1 MLALNEFAERVK
13 DKASKKLGTCFCVR
27 IQQNLKN
34 NSQLCTQLEIQKLGE
49 SISMMFSLDEYF
61 KEYCIGMDDNGIAGV
76 VDSILKIYEESN
88 AMTNSIKTWIPGM
101 LDYQKIKDRVMYKL
115 VNLDMNQELLQS
127 VPHIPYLDLAI
138 VFYISLGEYADG
150 KVNSLIYN
158 DHLSAWG
165 ITMEDLREDAKRN
178 TPQREPYKFLN
189 LQTVVKENMAES
201 MGIPVESLSDM
212 DMPDEENP
220 LYYLSNKTGQYGATA
235 ILYPG
240 IMKQCAE
247 ELGGDLI
254 LFPSS
259 MHEMFLMR
267 CEKDMDVGELS
278 AMVKGINES
287 DVPETD
293 ILSNHVYFY
302 HYNEDKI
309 EIAK

>member
-88 AMTNSIKTWIPGM
+88 AMTNSIKTWIPDM

-165 ITMEDLREDAKRN
+165 ITIEDLREDAGRN
-178 TPQREPYKFLN
+178 TPQREPYKFSN
-189 LQTVVKENMAES
+189 LQTAVRENMAES
-201 MGIPVESLSDM
+201 MGIPVELLSDM
-212 DMPDEENP
+212 DMPDEEDP
-220 LYYLSNKTGQYGATA
+220 LYYLSNKTGQYGAAA

-254 LFPSS
+254 VFPSS
-259 MHEMFLMR
+259 THEMLLMR
-267 CEKDMDVGELS
+267 CEKDMNAGELS